1 LCSQILT
8 YKETSQQTPAAPD
21 EQLLAEMC
29 GTKGPESTGYNVTMP
44 IQIEKPIRR
53 HNKPK
58 KAHDYVVAPEGT
70 EQFLLCPAFAKF
82 TFSIN

>member
-1 LCSQILT
+1 
-8 YKETSQQTPAAPD
+8 
-21 EQLLAEMC
+21 
-29 GTKGPESTGYNVTMP
+29 MP
-44 IQIEKPIRR
+44 VEIEKPMPQ

-70 EQFLLCPAFAKF
+70 EQILLCPAFAKF